1 MGKLRKK
8 QMNDMWDVIA
18 SLMPDE
24 IEVYGDNDEA
34 KIVKKDKSINVVYN
48 DENNSFTI
56 DGETLYFKDNV
67 DVIVTMLIPYIL
79 QKLDGNKRL

>member
-1 MGKLRKK
+1 
-8 QMNDMWDVIA
+8 MNDMWDVIA